1 MLRVYLGKHNL
12 KEEENGSVAIAAGK
26 IFVHEGWN
34 SFTLCNDIAL
44 IKLESAVTPSD
55 TITPTCLP
63 ADGHVL
69 PHNAPC
75 YVTGWGCLYTNG
87 PLADILQQ
95 SLLPVVDYT
104 TCSRSDW
111 WGSQVTQSMVCAGGD
126 GVVAGC
132 NSDSGGP
139 LNCAGSDGV
148 WEVHGIM
155 SFGSGLSCNYNKK
168 PTVFTRVS
176 TYIDWI
182 SKCFILANML

>member
-1 MLRVYLGKHNL
+1 MMKFVVLAVLFVGAYRCGLPTYPPIISRVVEGVEDRPNSWPWVYLGKHNL

-26 IFVHEGWN
+26 IIVHEGWN
-34 SFTLCNDIAL
+34 SFTICNDIAL

-63 ADGHVL
+63 ADRHVL

-75 YVTGWGCLYTNG
+75 YVTGWGRLYTNG

-95 SLLPVVDYT
+95 ALLRVVDYT

-132 NSDSGGP
+132 NVRS
-139 LNCAGSDGV
+139 
-148 WEVHGIM
+148 
-155 SFGSGLSCNYNKK
+155 Y
-168 PTVFTRVS
+168 
-176 TYIDWI
+176 
-182 SKCFILANML
+182 